1 VPTEPVTSAAFAALI
16 QAIAAKELDRPT
28 DSRLHREALEESY
41 FQAASHGLEAEILFD
56 SEQPGPAREVAARM
70 LEAVRPYARELGTE
84 EPLSEIERILREGNG
99 ADEQRRIE
107 RQAGIEGLLARLIAR
122 SAADPV

>member
-1 VPTEPVTSAAFAALI
+1 MDVPTEPHTSAAFAALI

-28 DSRLHREALEESY
+28 ESPLHREALEESY

-56 SEQPGPAREVAARM
+56 SERPGPAREVAARM
-70 LEAVRPYARELGTE
+70 LETIRPYARELGTE
-84 EPLSEIERILREGNG
+84 EALGEIERILREGNG

-107 RQAGIEGLLARLIAR
+107 RQDGIDALLERLLER
-122 SAADPV
+122 SR